1 MSVFTRRAPQT
12 SETSLSSRPAENDE
26 ANAGY
31 RANTFPFEQMN
42 SRKVSVALVVLV
54 LSGFSTAQAQK
65 APAKTAKPTKAPAT
79 AAAAVS
85 TGPVDGAKVFATTCA
100 ACHQVS
106 GDGLED
112 KYPPLNGSEWVT
124 GDEAKL
130 IRIVMHGLSGPVE
143 VAGQTFDGA
152 MPPWGAVLNDPQI
165 AAVASYVR
173 SAWGNKAAPIT
184 AASVAGIRK
193 ATTKRKTPWTA
204 AEIAQV
210 K

>member
-1 MSVFTRRAPQT
+1 MT
-12 SETSLSSRPAENDE
+12 
-26 ANAGY
+26 
-31 RANTFPFEQMN
+31 
-42 SRKVSVALVVLV
+42 SRKCSVVLAALVMGAL
-54 LSGFSTAQAQK
+54 STAEAQK
-65 APAKTAKPTKAPAT
+65 APAKTAKPTKAAAT
-79 AAAAVS
+79 PAAAPAL
-85 TGPVDGAKVFATTCA
+85 PVDGAKLFATTCA

-124 GDEAKL
+124 GDEGKF
-130 IRIVMHGLSGPVE
+130 IRIVMHGLIGPVD

-152 MPPWGAVLNDPQI
+152 MPAWGGVLKDPEI

-184 AASVAGIRK
+184 AASVTAIRS
-193 ATTKRKTPWTA
+193 ATTARKTPWTA
-204 AEIAQV
+204 PEIANL